1 MSLAG
6 LGAVLAAVVVF
17 SALKKREADV
27 QRAMASTAQIVVAA
41 RDIPIGAKLQADD
54 LKLARWSRDSTPVG
68 SFTDPKAALGAFAK
82 SQFAANEPVVN
93 GRLFIGEKTAGVMPL
108 LIPSGMRAM
117 SVAVDEVAD
126 ISGFV
131 QPHTRVDVLLAVS
144 GSGPGGS
151 PFSRIVLQNIE
162 VIAVAQEIERAKD
175 EPEVV
180 KVVTLLV
187 TPIDAEKL
195 SLANREGTI
204 RLAMRNYSDG
214 AIVATRGIAIDEL
227 MRHARADLPLMEQ
240 QPLVPT
246 VQPPLL
252 SRPVRGVRAFHVEI
266 LRDGRSSEAYAFVNS
281 AVVGHSGGND
291 RAALPPAMASPAP
304 TLSNDSAP
312 SPPSPSPDGGVD
324 PHSASLADTPA
335 TPMTPVLVPEAAA
348 SKPVRAPR
356 PGDSGYLPAP
366 KTFVIEAK

>member
-1 MSLAG
+1 MSLAA

-17 SALKKREADV
+17 SALRKREADV
-27 QRAMASTAQIVVAA
+27 QRAMASSAQIVVAA
-41 RDIPIGAKLQADD
+41 HDIPIGAKLQADD
-54 LKLARWSRDSTPVG
+54 LKLARWSRDSTPEG
-68 SFTDPKAALGAFAK
+68 SYTDPKGAVGAFAK
-82 SQFAANEPVVN
+82 GAFAANEPVVN

-108 LIPSGMRAM
+108 MIPSGMRAM

-131 QPHTRVDVLLAVS
+131 QPHTRVDVLLAIT
-144 GSGPGGS
+144 GTGGES
-151 PFSRIVLQNIE
+151 SFSRIVLQNIE
-162 VIAVAQEIERAKD
+162 VIAVAQEIERLKD

-227 MRHARADLPLMEQ
+227 MRHARADLPLMEK
-240 QPLVPT
+240 QPLASPG
-246 VQPPLL
+246 QPPLL
-252 SRPVRGVRAFHVEI
+252 SRPVRGIRPFHVEI
-266 LRDGRSSEAYAFVNS
+266 LRDGRSSEAYSFVNS

-291 RAALPPAMASPAP
+291 RADLPPAMAPPPPA
-304 TLSNDSAP
+304 LSNDAQQ
-312 SPPSPSPDGGVD
+312 PPDAGPD
-324 PHSASLADTPA
+324 PQSASLAG
-335 TPMTPVLVPEAAA
+335 TPMASPLNPAPAPEA
-348 SKPVRAPR
+348 SSPKPARVSHQ
-356 PGDSGYLPAP
+356 GDSGYIPAP
-366 KTFVIEAK
+366 KTFVIDAQ

>member
-17 SALKKREADV
+17 STLKKREADV
-27 QRAMASTAQIVVAA
+27 QRAMAQTAQIVVAA

-54 LKLARWSRDSTPVG
+54 LKLARWTRDSTPAG
-68 SFTDPKAALGAFAK
+68 SFTDPKTAIGAFAK

-131 QPHTRVDVLLAVS
+131 QPHTRVDVLLAIS
-144 GSGPGGS
+144 GSGGES
-151 PFSRIVLQNIE
+151 SFSRIVLQNIE
-162 VIAVAQEIERAKD
+162 VIAVAQEIERTKD

-187 TPIDAEKL
+187 TPVDAERL

-214 AIVATRGIAIDEL
+214 AIVATRGVAIDEL
-227 MRHARADLPLMEQ
+227 MRHARAELPLMEK
-240 QPLVPT
+240 QPLTSPA
-246 VQPPLL
+246 QPPLL
-252 SRPVRGVRAFHVEI
+252 SRPVRAIRPFHVEI
-266 LRDGRSSEAYAFVNS
+266 LRDGRSSEAYSFVNS
-281 AVVGHSGGND
+281 AVVGHSGGED
-291 RAALPPAMASPAP
+291 RAAAPPAMAAPPP
-304 TLSNDSAP
+304 TLSNDAAE
-312 SPPSPSPDGGVD
+312 SPPPDAGPD
-324 PHSASLADTPA
+324 PHSASLTDAPSAPLASALAAPPA
-335 TPMTPVLVPEAAA
+335 PLAQPA
-348 SKPVRAPR
+348 RALH
-356 PGDSGYLPAP
+356 PGDSGYRPAP
-366 KTFVIEAK
+366 KTFVIEAQ